1 MFLTISEVK
10 NTFKSTIM
18 RKILL
23 LLFICIN
30 VVTHSQTTAD
40 LDEKNGYKG
49 IKLGMTLDSL
59 KNIYKIKEEK
69 KFDDSLSNGYLIN
82 EKTILKFGDYDLSRV
97 TALNYKKKNKI
108 YMIVLE
114 MPNVASRGKY
124 DLLYNFF
131 KVLYGDAQNS
141 NDAGA
146 VWEGFKT
153 KMTMIY
159 DYLSNNVTIYIQD
172 NEITKEMEKDLN
184 NRIKQQGK
192 DF

>member
-1 MFLTISEVK
+1 
-10 NTFKSTIM
+10 M

-23 LLFICIN
+23 LFAICIN
-30 VVTHSQTTAD
+30 VMVHSQTTAD
-40 LDEKNGYKG
+40 LDEKSGYKG
-49 IKLGMTLDSL
+49 IKLGMNLDSL
-59 KNIYKIKEEK
+59 KKIYKIKEEK

-82 EKTILKFGDYDLSRV
+82 EKPILKFGDYDLSRV

-114 MPNVASRGKY
+114 MPNVTSRGKY

-131 KVLYGDAQNS
+131 KVLYGDAQTS

-153 KMTMIY
+153 KMTIIY
-159 DYLSNNVTIYIQD
+159 DYLSNYVTIYIQD
-172 NEITKEMEKDLN
+172 DEITKEMEKDLN
-184 NRIKQQGK
+184 DRIKKQGK